1 MDVSKVM
8 KKVEKL
14 IGLEGLEDSGEY
26 MQLGIDESI
35 TNEEIVR
42 TLEEQDVEFVD
53 SLVFIGEE
61 DTMYGVILELD
72 SEDDIIEIVEIDPE
86 GEGTEVLYTS
96 DKFK

>member
-86 GEGTEVLYTS
+86 GEGAEVLYTS